1 MSRYCYQGKVVD
13 VWADND
19 GGLWFYDDNGHACT
33 VKEDRVEQL
42 ERQFEV
48 LQGLCECEEKTGT

>member
-1 MSRYCYQGKVVD
+1 MYCYEGKQID

-19 GGLWFYDDNGHACT
+19 GGLWFYNPDGHAQT
-33 VKEDRVEQL
+33 VKEDRVEQF
-42 ERQFEV
+42 EGKFEV

>member
-13 VWADND
+13 VWLDND

-33 VKEDRVEQL
+33 VKEDKVEQF
-42 ERQFEV
+42 ERQFEKV
-48 LQGLCECEEKTGT
+48 EEEAE